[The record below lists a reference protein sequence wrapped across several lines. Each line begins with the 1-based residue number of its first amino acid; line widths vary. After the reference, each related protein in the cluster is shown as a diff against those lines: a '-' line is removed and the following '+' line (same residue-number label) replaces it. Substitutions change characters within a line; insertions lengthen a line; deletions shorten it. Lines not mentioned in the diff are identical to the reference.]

1 MRQSSRGSMRDMADA
16 SSNRALSRLDA
27 PPQYP
32 ISESRRSKI
41 SQDSKDSVNG
51 MKESPEDTHFF
62 EMIALFGNTSI
73 PIKIPMS
80 TLPEEIGD
88 VRPGSAT

>member
-1 MRQSSRGSMRDMADA
+1 MKDMADA
-16 SSNRALSRLDA
+16 SSSRALSRLDA

-51 MKESPEDTHFF
+51 MNESPADTHFF
-62 EMIALFGNTSI
+62 EMTALYGDTTI
-73 PIKIPMS
+73 PIKIPTS
-80 TLPEEIGD
+80 TLPEEVGD
-88 VRPGSAT
+88 VRLGSAT